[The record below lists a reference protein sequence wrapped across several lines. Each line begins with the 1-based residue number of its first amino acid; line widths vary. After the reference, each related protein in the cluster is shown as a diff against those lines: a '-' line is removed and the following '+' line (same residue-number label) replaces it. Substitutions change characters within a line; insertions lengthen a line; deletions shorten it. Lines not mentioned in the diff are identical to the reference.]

1 MKNDVKISFTQNWL
15 DDSDAESSEAIGSSR
30 EKIESR
36 QAKESIDI
44 LALTLQVIP
53 RTMNHLTH
61 WMLLMQSCF
70 KIKMWKIQKWPCRDL
85 DFSVQR
91 PWLQVSPESKDFSY
105 FTKVLTILWA
115 DACKLFKHF
124 GQLVTSGYSIAQ
136 KF

>member
-61 WMLLMQSCF
+61 
-70 KIKMWKIQKWPCRDL
+70 
-85 DFSVQR
+85 
-91 PWLQVSPESKDFSY
+91 
-105 FTKVLTILWA
+105 
-115 DACKLFKHF
+115 
-124 GQLVTSGYSIAQ
+124 
-136 KF
+136 